1 MTTKICIKCNI
12 EQDITCYEDN
22 VDKGKIYKRNVCK
35 LCRKKQ
41 YTENRQKKVIY

>member
-12 EQDITCYEDN
+12 EQDLTLFEFNICD
-22 VDKGKIYKRNVCK
+22 GKISKRNVCK

-41 YTENRQKKVIY
+41 